1 MIETTASQGHTTM
14 IGIGEYRIGAF
25 PMATIG
31 LGSCIGLVLFDPDR
45 KIGAFVHIM
54 LPESPGST
62 NRPGKY
68 ADLAI
73 PLLTGALEEQG
84 SKRRVITA
92 RMAGG
97 ATMCE
102 TFSAGINIG
111 QRNSEKI
118 RTLLSK
124 EDISIVSEDVGG
136 KIGRSVYFFP
146 LKDGKMTIRLADGTS
161 RDI

>member
-1 MIETTASQGHTTM
+1 M

-45 KIGAFVHIM
+45 KVGALVHIM
-54 LPESPGST
+54 LPECPGST
-62 NRPGKY
+62 SRPGKY
-68 ADLAI
+68 ADRAI
-73 PLLTGALEEQG
+73 PLLIKEMEENG
-84 SKRRVITA
+84 SKRSGITA

-97 ATMCE
+97 ATMFE

-161 RDI
+161 RDL

>member
-1 MIETTASQGHTTM
+1 M

-31 LGSCIGLVLFDPDR
+31 LGSCIGLVLFDQDL
-45 KIGAFVHIM
+45 KIGAMVHIM
-54 LPESPGST
+54 LPECPGST
-62 NRPGKY
+62 SRPGKY

-73 PLLTGALEEQG
+73 PLLIGEMEEKG
-84 SKRRVITA
+84 SKKEGITA
-92 RMAGG
+92 KMAGG
-97 ATMCE
+97 ATMFE

-124 EDISIVSEDVGG
+124 ENIRIVSEDVGG

-146 LKDGKMTIRLADGTS
+146 LKDGKMTVRLADGTS
-161 RDI
+161 RDL